1 MKVSRPARFVT
12 SADAPLEIEQEVII
26 TLATGKE
33 LRAYWDGEQWWSGDT
48 DSNFEVPIANAYV
61 VSWRKG

>member
-1 MKVSRPARFVT
+1 MKVGKPEYSVLP
-12 SADAPLEIEQEVII
+12 DKAPLEIEQEVII
-26 TLATGKE
+26 ILATGKE

>member
-1 MKVSRPARFVT
+1 MNVTRPDKAVA
-12 SADAPLEIEQEVII
+12 ADEAPAEIEQEVII
-26 TLATGKE
+26 TIATGKE